1 VAADEPGVVR
11 ARDLVASAGALAPA
25 MLAYAVAILAS
36 GHAGYDVLRDGW
48 LANAA
53 LAAPGL
59 VCLARAAFGRRGR
72 RASLWLGAAMLS
84 FAAGNVAYVAS
95 IQYQVEPAV
104 PSLADVGYLAFYPLA
119 LAGVVPLLRRGG
131 ALSRGAVLDGLLGA
145 VAAATA
151 LALVFNPV
159 LTNLGDDLAEVLVTG
174 AYPVGDLL
182 IVSLIAGGL
191 ALGGVRGTGAIGWIA
206 AGLMIFCAADVAYA
220 LRVAADAYR
229 VGTLLDLLWPAGM
242 LVMAIGLG
250 RPVRAAAP
258 RERDSVAVLAAPL
271 AATMAG
277 TGVLLW
283 ATRADLPAITVGLA
297 TASLVLAAVRTL
309 LSFRELQ
316 RLADAR
322 RQARTDDL
330 TGLANR
336 RALYEQ
342 VRERLA
348 GAAPGE
354 RHALLLVDLDG
365 FKEINDA
372 LGHHAGD
379 ELLSEV
385 ARSLGARTAPADVL
399 ARLGGD
405 EFALLVALPDE
416 HADAIAIARQ
426 ALERVAEPR
435 RIEGVRMQ
443 VRASIGVAEFPLDGD
458 NLTALLRRADI
469 AMYEAK
475 RRRSGAERY
484 LPALDR
490 HTRDRLQV
498 AQDIADAI
506 DGGQLVLHYQPRCDV
521 RTGEIAGVEALV
533 RWQHPKRG
541 LLMPDAFLEQVERSG
556 LMARLSATVLAMA
569 ARQAREWRDAGLE
582 LAVAVNLS
590 VSDLLDESLPHRIA
604 ALLQE
609 HGLPAGAL
617 DVEVTESLLLTDPD
631 RARRT
636 LAELRAIGI
645 TVAIDDYGTG
655 YSSPALLRD
664 LPADQ
669 LKIDR
674 SFIADMGADARIA
687 AIVRSTVELARALGL
702 EVVAEGVEDA
712 DALARLAEMG
722 CDWAQGY
729 HFSRPLPP
737 GELAA
742 WVAVPQAA

>member
-1 VAADEPGVVR
+1 MTGVVVR
-11 ARDLVASAGALAPA
+11 ARDLVTSAGALLPGAIV
-25 MLAYAVAILAS
+25 YAVAIAVS
-36 GHAGYDVLRDGW
+36 RRAGYDVLRDGW
-48 LANAA
+48 LANVA
-53 LAAPGL
+53 LTGPGL
-59 VCLARAAFGRRGR
+59 VCLGRTVFGTRGR
-72 RASLWLGAAMLS
+72 RASLWLGLAMLS
-84 FAAGNVAYVAS
+84 FAAGNIAYVAS

-104 PSLADVGYLAFYPLA
+104 PSLADVGYLGFYPLA
-119 LAGVVPLLRRGG
+119 LAGVVTLLRRGG
-131 ALSRGAVLDGLLGA
+131 ALTRGAVLDGLLGA
-145 VAAATA
+145 VCAATA
-151 LALVFNPV
+151 LAVVFTPV
-159 LTNLGDDLAEVLVTG
+159 LTHLDGDLAEVLVTG

-182 IVSLIAGGL
+182 IVSLIAGAL
-191 ALGGVRGTGAIGWIA
+191 AIGGMRGTGAIGWIA
-206 AGLMIFCAADVAYA
+206 AGLMIFCAADVTYG
-220 LRVAADAYR
+220 LRVAADTYR
-229 VGTLLDLLWPAGM
+229 IGTVLDLLWPLGM

-271 AATMAG
+271 AATVAG
-277 TGVLLW
+277 TAVLLW
-283 ATRADLPAITVGLA
+283 ATRADLPPITIALA
-297 TASLVLAAVRTL
+297 TASLVLAAARTL

-342 VRERLA
+342 AEERL
-348 GAAPGE
+348 GRAAPDA

-379 ELLSEV
+379 ELLFQV
-385 ARSLGARTAPADVL
+385 ARSLGARHAPGDVL

-405 EFALLVALPDE
+405 EFALLVALED
-416 HADAIAIARQ
+416 ADAIAIARQ
-426 ALERVAEPR
+426 VLDRVAEPR

-443 VRASIGVAEFPLDGD
+443 VRASIGVAEFPRDGD
-458 NLTALLRRADI
+458 TLSALLRRADI

-475 RRRSGAERY
+475 RRRSGAERF
-484 LPALDR
+484 LPGHDR
-490 HTRDRLQV
+490 HSRDRLQV

-506 DGGQLVLHYQPRCDV
+506 DGDQLVLHYQPRCDV
-521 RTGEIAGVEALV
+521 RTGAVAGVEALV
-533 RWQHPKRG
+533 RWQHPERG

-556 LMARLSATVLAMA
+556 LMARLSASVLAMA

-590 VSDLLDESLPHRIA
+590 VSDLLDESLPQRIA
-604 ALLQE
+604 ALLEE
-609 HGLPAGAL
+609 HELDAGAL
-617 DVEVTESLLLTDPD
+617 EVEVTESLLLTDPD

-636 LAELRAIGI
+636 LADLRALGVA
-645 TVAIDDYGTG
+645 VAIDDYGTG

-674 SFIADMGADARIA
+674 SFIAEMGADARIA

-702 EVVAEGVEDA
+702 EAVAEGVEDA
-712 DALARLAEMG
+712 DALARLAAMG

-737 GELAA
+737 AELAA
-742 WVAVPQAA
+742 WVALPQAA